1 MIVTA
6 AGVAF
11 LQEVNVRFAA
21 VIPARSLAAIGRLYP
36 FGADRLTAS
45 GRFIRGKRVA

>member
-1 MIVTA
+1 MTVNA

-21 VIPARSLAAIGRLYP
+21 VIPARSLAGIGP
-36 FGADRLTAS
+36 EAVFHHADLTARNRTLRRG
-45 GRFIRGKRVA
+45 GRM